1 MAMKKIL
8 LLVLVI
14 GLTLILSA
22 CQANANGSAQ
32 AVETYLQALV
42 DENQERLLTTSCA
55 DWEESAI
62 LELDSFKGV
71 SASLK
76 DVSCKQTGTEG
87 DSAIV
92 QCSGSIEATYNN
104 EQRQLPLEGRG
115 YKVVQDQGNWLVC
128 GIQE

>member
-1 MAMKKIL
+1 MKNIA
-8 LLVLVI
+8 LLVLII
-14 GLTLILSA
+14 GLALLSSA
-22 CQANANGSAQ
+22 CQANTNGAGQ

-55 DWEESAI
+55 EWEESAI

-76 DVSCKQTGTEG
+76 DVSCEQTASEG
-87 DSAIV
+87 DTAIV
-92 QCSGSIEATYNN
+92 HCSGSIEATYNN

-115 YKVVQDQGNWLVC
+115 YKVIQDQGNWLVC